1 VALLSKG
8 KSTGVL
14 NGFLDRGARVDG
26 TLTFDDVFRIDGI
39 VKGTILSE
47 HELVIG
53 DGATVEG
60 EIRVGRLAVSGTVR
74 GVVHARERIEIHAGA
89 RIFAELHTP
98 ALLVE
103 EGAVIQ
109 GPVET
114 GPAAGQSAP
123 PEKIGTPGAPPRK
136 A

>member
-1 VALLSKG
+1 MALLSKG

-114 GPAAGQSAP
+114 GPSAGKSAP
-123 PEKIGTPGAPPRK
+123 PEKVGTPEAAPRK
-136 A
+136 G